1 MQIVTKSVQAARRRV
16 RLRPETMRWHKRRT
30 HRRHRRAV
38 RVWLHTGHRVR
49 NLHRPLTAWD
59 LD

>member
-1 MQIVTKSVQAARRRV
+1 MQLVTKSVQLARRRV
-16 RLRPETMRWHKRRT
+16 RPRPETVRWHKRHA

-38 RVWLHTGHRVR
+38 RVWLKTDRWVR
-49 NLHRPLTAWD
+49 NMNRPLTAWD

>member
-1 MQIVTKSVQAARRRV
+1 MQLVTKSIQRARRRV
-16 RLRPETMRWHKRRT
+16 RPRPETMRWHKRRA

-38 RVWLHTGHRVR
+38 RVCLKTGREAR
-49 NLHRPLTAWD
+49 NMNRPLTAWD

>member
-1 MQIVTKSVQAARRRV
+1 MQLVTKSIQLARQRV
-16 RLRPETMRWHKRRT
+16 CLRPETMRWHKRRT

-38 RVWLHTGHRVR
+38 RVWLKTGRWVR
-49 NLHRPLTAWD
+49 NMNRPLTAWD

>member
-1 MQIVTKSVQAARRRV
+1 MQLVTKSIQLARRRV
-16 RLRPETMRWHKRRT
+16 RPRPETVRWHKRRT

-38 RVWLHTGHRVR
+38 RVWLKTGREAR
-49 NLHRPLTAWD
+49 NMNRPLTAWD

>member
-1 MQIVTKSVQAARRRV
+1 MQLVTKSIQLARRRV
-16 RLRPETMRWHKRRT
+16 RPRAETMRWHKRRA

-38 RVWLHTGHRVR
+38 RVWLKTGRWVR
-49 NLHRPLTAWD
+49 NMNRPLTAWD

>member
-1 MQIVTKSVQAARRRV
+1 MQIVTKSIQQARRRV
-16 RLRPETMRWHKRRT
+16 RLRPETVRWYKRHT

-38 RVWLHTGHRVR
+38 RVWLKTGRGVR
-49 NLHRPLTAWD
+49 NMNRPLTARE